1 MLLLFMPDD
10 HVTTAESFRQF
21 ARLTGSDT
29 IEFPSGCGHM
39 APVCETAAI
48 GEHVRG
54 FLGGDISIVGR

>member
-21 ARLTGSDT
+21 ARLTGGDAV
-29 IEFPSGCGHM
+29 EFWSQCGHM

-48 GEHVRG
+48 GEHI
-54 FLGGDISIVGR
+54 LGYLGVDLAHP